1 MAALAGRPG
10 ICYSS
15 KSRRP
20 GPAPQRMAEAV
31 ETSPSPAAETE
42 PREAIAFDSL
52 PLPEVVRDGIR
63 NAGFTHCTPIQAKI
77 LPLSLAGRDVAGQAQ
92 TGTGKTAA
100 FLITVFTRLIEHG
113 QKVTA
118 AAPRALCIA
127 PTRELAVQIA
137 KDAELLGAG
146 NGLTVQAVYGG
157 VDYKKQ
163 RESLRQDVDILVG
176 TPGRL
181 IDYLKQGVYRLNAI
195 EILVIDEADRM
206 FDMGFIKDL
215 RFLLRRCTP
224 TDKRQSM
231 LFSATLSHDV
241 MELAYMFMNDA
252 VKVEVNPEQVTAV
265 GVEHV
270 LYHVG
275 KHEKIPALMGIL
287 KKEGAERTMVFVNMR
302 RTADYICRTL
312 AVNGYNAEQITGD
325 IDQRKRMKIL
335 EEFREGTL
343 PILVATDVASRGLHI
358 DDVTH
363 VINYDLPLDPEDYVH
378 RVGRTARAGASG
390 TAISLACEEYVEG
403 LEGIEKLIG
412 FKLPHDF
419 PDDDM
424 LLPFKHAP
432 RPPRRPRDEGPRRG
446 GERRGERDRDR
457 DRGPRTRER
466 HADRPAPEAAVEA
479 AAPAARVEGAEAAP
493 AGEGEA
499 AKKRRRRRGGR
510 GRREGGAV
518 GENAP
523 ATTGA
528 SPVAEGASAAAGA
541 EGERPK
547 KRRRRRGRRGGS
559 ASGEGGS
566 ATEPS
571 AADGGS
577 EG

>member
-1 MAALAGRPG
+1 MP
-10 ICYSS
+10 
-15 KSRRP
+15 
-20 GPAPQRMAEAV
+20 EAV
-31 ETSPSPAAETE
+31 EPSPSPAAEAE
-42 PREAIAFDSL
+42 PTEAIAFDSL
-52 PLPEVVRDGIR
+52 PLPEVVREGIR

-113 QKVTA
+113 KKVTA

-224 TDKRQSM
+224 SEQRQSM

-241 MELAYMFMNDA
+241 LELAYMFMNDA

-275 KHEKIPALMGIL
+275 KHEKIPALLGIL
-287 KKEGAERTMVFVNMR
+287 KREGADRTMVFVNMR

-343 PILVATDVASRGLHI
+343 PILIATDVASRGLHI

-419 PDDDM
+419 PDDEM
-424 LLPFKHAP
+424 LQPFKHAP
-432 RPPRRPRDEGPRRG
+432 RAPRRPRDEGPGRR
-446 GERRGERDRDR
+446 GERRSDGRDRDRDR
-457 DRGPRTRER
+457 DRGSRSRER
-466 HADRPAPEAAVEA
+466 HVERPA
-479 AAPAARVEGAEAAP
+479 AEAAIP
-493 AGEGEA
+493 VADAAKPPLEGVEAGA
-499 AKKRRRRRGGR
+499 STDVASPAKKRRRRRGGR
-510 GRREGGAV
+510 GKREAGAPGASL
-518 GENAP
+518 GESTGATDAPSDAAAAP
-523 ATTGA
+523 AAG
-528 SPVAEGASAAAGA
+528 EG
-541 EGERPK
+541 GERPK
-547 KRRRRRGRRGGS
+547 RRRRRRGRRAG
-559 ASGEGGS
+559 AGEAG

-571 AADGGS
+571 AADGS
-577 EG
+577 ES